1 MNGID
6 YLADTNA
13 FILLLDKHPSL
24 KGLLTS
30 SWHYS
35 FITQIELLGK
45 FNISTS
51 DIKQVKSLLSICIKL
66 THSESINDIA
76 ISLKQQY
83 KIKIPDALIAAT
95 SLHYQL
101 PLLTFDKGFKHIKG
115 LDMVI
120 LEM

>member
-35 FITQIELLGK
+35 FITQIELLCK
-45 FNISTS
+45 FNINASET
-51 DIKQVKSLLSICIKL
+51 KQVKGLLNICIKL
-66 THSESINDIA
+66 THNESINDIA
-76 ISLKQQY
+76 IFLRQQY
-83 KIKIPDALIAAT
+83 KIKLPDALIAAT
-95 SLHYQL
+95 APHYQL
-101 PLLTFDKGFKHIKG
+101 PLLTFDKGFKHIKD
-115 LDMVI
+115 LDMII

>member
-13 FILLLDKHPSL
+13 FILLLEKHPSL
-24 KGLLTS
+24 KRLLSS

-51 DIKQVKSLLSICIKL
+51 DIKQVKNLLSICIKL
-66 THSESINDIA
+66 THSEAINDVA

-83 KIKIPDALIAAT
+83 KIKLPDALIAAT
-95 SLHYQL
+95 ALHYQL

-115 LDMVI
+115 LDMII

>member
-13 FILLLDKHPSL
+13 FILLLEKHPAL
-24 KGLLTS
+24 KSLLTS

-45 FNISTS
+45 FNISS
-51 DIKQVKSLLSICIKL
+51 SESKQVKGLLSVCVKL
-66 THSESINDIA
+66 VHTEIINEVA

-83 KIKIPDALIAAT
+83 RIKLPDALIAAT
-95 SLHYQL
+95 ALHYQL

-115 LDMVI
+115 LDMII